1 MGTYEQEAVVLYKLI
16 ASIIAPF
23 GVALFIVI
31 VGSVM
36 GYDSERITNLFTG
49 SMVLL
54 VYFEVWSLRYGR

>member
-1 MGTYEQEAVVLYKLI
+1 MLYKLI